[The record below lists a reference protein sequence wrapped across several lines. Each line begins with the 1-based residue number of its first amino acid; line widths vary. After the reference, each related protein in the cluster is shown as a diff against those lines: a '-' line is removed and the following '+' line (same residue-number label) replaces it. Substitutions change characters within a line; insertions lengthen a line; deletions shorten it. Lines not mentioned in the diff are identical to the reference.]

1 MVRAGNARIR
11 NKRCEAASTL
21 RSLWS
26 TVLLGVT
33 VVMVIIFSDL
43 RLNARLLWVFAA
55 DVALVVAVARVLWCL
70 PAALPAGACDRLAF
84 SVTRQR
90 AA

>member
-1 MVRAGNARIR
+1 
-11 NKRCEAASTL
+11 
-21 RSLWS
+21 
-26 TVLLGVT
+26 
-33 VVMVIIFSDL
+33 VIIFSDL